1 MLLCQSS
8 KRQKFMCIP
17 MCSPNDNCLNFANG
31 SHQKSLSNLSTDN
44 YGKSNNKI
52 TYEISLNDSSTPLT
66 NINNYNKYP
75 RSLKNSASYLHKL
88 KSKPNPYLKIRR
100 NNSNEDFVCKNQND
114 INDSSYNYLDNNY
127 EYSNNHSNYNIKKNS
142 TNEFSFLRKKN
153 DRDNICNRIN
163 GKRSD
168 LLDKIKSM
176 SNRINKAIGIYQDK
190 NTESPIYN
198 DSKNE
203 YNFVSYSNGGV
214 DPNEKYNN
222 DKSKPKNSG
231 INYDKIDMLRQN
243 YNKKNKFLEK
253 MKKNSERE
261 KKLIDLKINNLSGVI
276 KGNNIYNRIGNN
288 LSKLK
293 KEKPDYDTMFND
305 KNQYL
310 NDNDNNIINS
320 DVNNNKQNIYKDRN
334 NISYNDKNLF
344 NNNYK
349 NKLLNEN
356 SNLINDVENS
366 LYYNYNRN
374 NDDSFNENNQKKDTS
389 IRIHYGRNYLNEN
402 DGGNNNFKNDN
413 NNNYYKRNNDNL
425 DYANNLNNYGDNNIY
440 NNKKNINR
448 NEYLPN
454 NEDEALNNGKNNND
468 FQKNYNSYYDNR
480 NINKNVNNKYNYI
493 EEGDDANCINDRK
506 YPNEYNDKKN
516 SNINRKNSSLK
527 RNNHSSVDNIFDYNK
542 KYIDKFNNDYN
553 IGSPAS
559 YKNINYLNKG
569 CNDEN
574 NNNNK
579 VNNKYRNNSFDHN
592 NDLNFNYDDYIN
604 NNNFDFNDLD
614 KNKDNQKSKNTYVIN
629 YSINKNQEQYNDPN
643 GNQYNDINNNN
654 YGQNNDIND
663 LVKYTDKKNNNKNN
677 YIYNNDD
684 KNNNDNENY
693 IEEESVDIYNRSFS
707 DYLYNTDKK
716 SRDRYNNNYYEEII
730 HTKRYKDY
738 MLSSADEDIPRNKS
752 LEIRRR
758 YHLHPYKSKIRNNS
772 ENHRRVFLNENKNN
786 YSNNYRPMIHNFN
799 FNEYCKEYGKNYNYD
814 NICNK
819 RYFNRGCH
827 THCFNPCCCRN
838 FNCENYIRRCKPRFI
853 SCGGNRNNSQENI
866 DIINKKIEKDN
877 NYCYDN
883 INPPRNKTINASS
896 NYYEKRRKK
905 LKENNR
911 LVDIINE
918 SNDFPNKI
926 NQKRNISIEVDSV
939 LRNKKPDKIIKN
951 EDNIIPIR
959 NLEKEDEFK
968 SNIIT
973 KKNVYEKYTYSNIE
987 ENNKNPKLKEL
998 EDEINKLKSDYATL
1012 ENKYNKVIKE
1022 NEKLT
1027 KITTKNIQIETELKE
1042 FRTNLNSFKR
1052 KNNINEAKIKKLET
1066 TNQELLSKLRTSNLR
1081 EESKD
1086 NSLKNESRNILNE
1099 NRKLKEQIK
1108 RLELENKN
1116 MTYIN
1121 KENKKNFDELLVR
1134 YNELLVK
1141 FNNLNLKKNED
1152 KIDRTN
1158 PIFSVKKDEKYNNH
1172 LILTVKKIY
1181 GKLNKDIDELNS
1193 DKDSYNMKY
1202 KSNNTTIK
1210 KYINKDDDF
1219 LNNPQD
1225 DDYERLEAHYK
1236 ILKNENQRLKM
1247 ELNKLNNP
1255 NINNYLDEIN
1265 TNNNNDINNNS
1276 NEVILSYNK
1285 IVDQLNN
1292 EISSLKEM
1300 IENYKKEI
1308 KELRDKTGKKNM
1320 SNALDDELVI
1330 VNKETTLNKDNN
1342 NMEITNNVSVKKNLE
1357 ITDGDLNK
1365 YHEII
1370 QDLNNLVLI
1379 YENFFFKR
1387 DVKPKNNSELQCVLI
1402 VEYIKKKIRKIKLN
1416 TLINLI
1422 IYKNSLP
1429 KKNDND
1435 KNTGL
1440 NGESND
1446 I

>member
-1 MLLCQSS
+1 
-8 KRQKFMCIP
+8 MCVP
-17 MCSPNDNCLNFANG
+17 MCSPINNYSSNCLSLTIG
-31 SHQKSLSNLSTDN
+31 CHQKSLSNLTTDN
-44 YGKSNNKI
+44 YGKQTNKI
-52 TYEISLNDSSTPLT
+52 TYEISANDSSTPIS
-66 NINNYNKYP
+66 NINSCNKYP
-75 RSLKNSASYLHKL
+75 RPLKNSSSYLHKL
-88 KSKPNPYLKIRR
+88 KSKSNPYLDLRR
-100 NNSNEDFVCKNQND
+100 NNSNENFVCRNQND
-114 INDSSYNYLDNNY
+114 ISDASYNYLDNNY
-127 EYSNNHSNYNIKKNS
+127 KYSNNHSNYNIKKNN
-142 TNEFSFLRKKN
+142 TNEFSFLRKNN
-153 DRDNICNRIN
+153 DRDIISNRIN

-176 SNRINKAIGIYQDK
+176 SYRINKAIGIYQDK
-190 NTESPIYN
+190 NTESPICN
-198 DSKNE
+198 DSNNN
-203 YNFVSYSNGGV
+203 YNYASYNNGGV
-214 DPNEKYNN
+214 DPDEKYNN
-222 DKSKPKNSG
+222 NKSKPKNSG
-231 INYDKIDMLRQN
+231 INYNKIDMLRLN

-276 KGNNIYNRIGNN
+276 NGNNIYNRIGNN
-288 LSKLK
+288 LTKLK
-293 KEKPDYDTMFND
+293 KEKPDYDSIFND

-310 NDNDNNIINS
+310 NDNDNNIINNN
-320 DVNNNKQNIYKDRN
+320 VNINKQNIYKDKS
-334 NISYNDKNLF
+334 NINYNDKNMF

-349 NKLLNEN
+349 NNLLNEN
-356 SNLINDVENS
+356 RNLINDPENS

-374 NDDSFNENNQKKDTS
+374 NNNDSLNDNNQKKDTS
-389 IRIHYGRNYLNEN
+389 IRMHYARNNLNEN
-402 DGGNNNFKNDN
+402 DGANNNFENDN
-413 NNNYYKRNNDNL
+413 NNNYYNRNNGNL

-440 NNKKNINR
+440 NTDKKNIINR

-454 NEDEALNNGKNNND
+454 NDDEALNNGKNNND
-468 FQKNYNSYYDNR
+468 FQKNYQSYYDNR
-480 NINKNVNNKYNYI
+480 NINKNINNKYNYI
-493 EEGDDANCINDRK
+493 EEGDDSNCINDRK
-506 YPNEYNDKKN
+506 YPNEYNDNKNSKIYRKKN
-516 SNINRKNSSLK
+516 SLK

-553 IGSPAS
+553 IEYPENN
-559 YKNINYLNKG
+559 KNINYLNKG
-569 CNDEN
+569 YDDEN
-574 NNNNK
+574 NNNNRA
-579 VNNKYRNNSFDHN
+579 NNKYRNNSFDRN

-604 NNNFDFNDLD
+604 NNNNCDYNDLD
-614 KNKDNQKSKNTYVIN
+614 KNMDNQKSKKTYVID
-629 YSINKNQEQYNDPN
+629 YCQNKNQEQYNDPN
-643 GNQYNDINNNN
+643 EDKYNDINNNN
-654 YGQNNDIND
+654 YGQNNDIDD
-663 LVKYTDKKNNNKNN
+663 LIKYTDKKNYNQNN
-677 YIYNNDD
+677 YINNNDD
-684 KNNNDNENY
+684 NNNNNNNDNENY
-693 IEEESVDIYNRSFS
+693 IEEEESVDIYNRSFS

-716 SRDRYNNNYYEEII
+716 NRDRYDNNYYEEII

-738 MLSSADEDIPRNKS
+738 RLSSADVDNLRNKS
-752 LEIRRR
+752 VEIRRRR

-772 ENHRRVFLNENKNN
+772 ENHRRVFLNEYNN
-786 YSNNYRPMIHNFN
+786 DYPNNYRPMNYN
-799 FNEYCKEYGKNYNYD
+799 YNSNEYGKDYGKNEYYD
-814 NICNK
+814 NLCNK
-819 RYFNRGCH
+819 RYFNRGCYF
-827 THCFNPCCCRN
+827 HCHNPCCRNFNVYNN
-838 FNCENYIRRCKPRFI
+838 FNCENYIRRCQPRFM
-853 SCGGNRNNSQENI
+853 SCGENRNNSQENI
-866 DIINKKIEKDN
+866 RIINKKIEKDN
-877 NYCYDN
+877 NYGYDN
-883 INPPRNKTINASS
+883 INPPKNKTINTST
-896 NYYEKRRKK
+896 NYYTKMRKK
-905 LKENNR
+905 LKGNNK

-918 SNDFPNKI
+918 SDDFPNKI
-926 NQKRNISIEVDSV
+926 NQKRNISIEVDNA
-939 LRNKKPDKIIKN
+939 LRNKKPDNIIKN
-951 EDNIIPIR
+951 ENNIIQ
-959 NLEKEDEFK
+959 KKGDEVR

-973 KKNVYEKYTYSNIE
+973 KKNVYEKYTYNNIE
-987 ENNKNPKLKEL
+987 ENPKIKEL

-1012 ENKYNKVIKE
+1012 ENKYNKIIKE

-1042 FRTNLNSFKR
+1042 YRANLNSFKR

-1066 TNQELLSKLRTSNLR
+1066 TNQELLSKLRASTLR

-1086 NSLKNESRNILNE
+1086 NSLKNESKNILNE

-1121 KENKKNFDELLVR
+1121 KENKRNFDELLVR
-1134 YNELLVK
+1134 HNELLVK
-1141 FNNLNLKKNED
+1141 YNNLNLKKNGD

-1181 GKLNKDIDELNS
+1181 GKLNKDIDKLNS
-1193 DKDSYNMKY
+1193 DKDSYAMKY
-1202 KSNNTTIK
+1202 KSNNTIIK

-1219 LNNPQD
+1219 LNNDQD
-1225 DDYERLEAHYK
+1225 DDYERLETHYK

-1247 ELNKLNNP
+1247 ELNKLNNS
-1255 NINNYLDEIN
+1255 NINKYLEEIN
-1265 TNNNNDINNNS
+1265 TNSNNDS
-1276 NEVILSYNK
+1276 NEVILSYKK

-1308 KELRDKTGKKNM
+1308 KDLRGKTGNKNM
-1320 SNALDDELVI
+1320 NNALNDELVI
-1330 VNKETTLNKDNN
+1330 VNKEATLNKDHN

-1402 VEYIKKKIRKIKLN
+1402 VEYIKKKIRRIKLN

-1429 KKNDND
+1429 KKNDD